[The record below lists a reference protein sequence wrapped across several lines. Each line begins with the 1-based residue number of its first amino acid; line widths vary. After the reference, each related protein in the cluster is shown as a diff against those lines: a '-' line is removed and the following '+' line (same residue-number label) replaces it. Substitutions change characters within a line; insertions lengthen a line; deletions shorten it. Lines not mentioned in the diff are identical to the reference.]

1 MKRLLIGI
9 ICLCFLPNN
18 SYCQLKARVDERFEL
33 TSIVFAL
40 AGVPEYCQISIPSY
54 KRDIIKELTPYELTE
69 PINYIR
75 ELHQFHAIGYN
86 AVSTTAAMLEIK
98 DGKIQLQP
106 QAWYL

>member
-1 MKRLLIGI
+1 MNMKRLLIGI

-54 KRDIIKELTPYELTE
+54 KRDIIKELTP
-69 PINYIR
+69 R
-75 ELHQFHAIGYN
+75 
-86 AVSTTAAMLEIK
+86 AAPRRASVLRGSCPRRPLSEA
-98 DGKIQLQP
+98 GRWSSAAAAP
-106 QAWYL
+106 CRPACRWGRCR